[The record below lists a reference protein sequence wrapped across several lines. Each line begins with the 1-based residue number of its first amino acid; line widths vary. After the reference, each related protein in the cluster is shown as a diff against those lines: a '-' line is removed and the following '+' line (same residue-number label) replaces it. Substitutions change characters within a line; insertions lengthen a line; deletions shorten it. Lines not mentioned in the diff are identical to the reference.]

1 MDIGSATQNWR
12 WPAALGVGAAAL
24 LWVVWYFTVAP
35 CTMERAEDGL
45 CNPGI
50 IARFINHQILAQCIL
65 LGLAVAAVKGGY
77 DEIMVSRERK
87 RADDAEARLEAERK
101 RVDALYD
108 EWRAQRET
116 EQAERRAQRET
127 EQAERRAQREVEQAE
142 RRAQREVEQAEREAV
157 LNTLAQINNT
167 LTQLLAQQRNG
178 RSSQEN

>member
-116 EQAERRAQRET
+116 EQAERRAQRE
-127 EQAERRAQREVEQAE
+127 VEQAE

-178 RSSQEN
+178 RSSPEN